1 MRPDPLRDSG
11 SDAVAGT
18 GDALGAELFSVYQ
31 AGSETIPRV
40 AVLYRRVG
48 SAIWRSGTAT
58 RPRTDPVDR
67 ADRPD
72 ASRDPILSLDEFRL
86 PSILVS

>member
-1 MRPDPLRDSG
+1 MRNAPGSAPPGANAECGLNPLRDNG
-11 SDAVAGT
+11 SDAVADT

-31 AGSETIPRV
+31 AGSETIPHV

-58 RPRTDPVDR
+58 RPRTGPVSSGMS
-67 ADRPD
+67 PM
-72 ASRDPILSLDEFRL
+72 F
-86 PSILVS
+86 